1 MIAKL
6 QIFFIICN
14 ILFSMKLYSQDMSLN
29 DCIEYSF
36 EHRVELKK
44 QENQQ
49 SYYQNNYKYSKY
61 ELLPSV
67 NSRMDFNFAGNKSY
81 AQNEGGYRFK
91 NNENGQW
98 NISANLVLFNG
109 FQTINKIKQSKTLIA
124 RNTSYTQSIK
134 NHIKLEV
141 IQAYYSLLMAQENI
155 IITKQAIEVTDQQI
169 AYIQIAVEGGKTSE
183 IDLLE
188 VKAQLEKEKSFYI
201 SSMKEMEIAQIKLKK
216 SINYTDTNSIKIQS
230 EYLQR
235 NLTKPLNPDSIYFL
249 AINQLPE
256 FKMATYDS
264 LYWHYAIKQIKAQYL
279 PYLTGNASVA
289 TYYNRRAIDLSD
301 INSSYKANNQLENNL
316 NHQVGLSLIIPI
328 YSKHKTKIQQLDKE
342 KQLQDVNID
351 KEQLY
356 KDIYFEIEQL
366 CKETQRQQEKIKTIE
381 KRLNYYT
388 TIYSMR
394 AEQYKQG
401 VLSINDLL
409 IADTNKKKTELNLS
423 YEKYTLLY
431 KLKII
436 DFYSGKI

>member
-1 MIAKL
+1 M
-6 QIFFIICN
+6 N
-14 ILFSMKLYSQDMSLN
+14 
-29 DCIEYSF
+29 
-36 EHRVELKK
+36 RVELKK

-49 SYYQNNYKYSKY
+49 SYYQNNYQYSKY

-67 NSRMDFNFAGNKSY
+67 NSRMDFNFTEKKSY
-81 AQNEGGYRFK
+81 DQNEGGYRFK

-124 RNTSYTQSIK
+124 RNNTYTQSIK
-134 NHIKLEV
+134 NNIKLEV

-155 IITKQAIEVTDQQI
+155 IITKQAIEVTNQQI
-169 AYIQIAVEGGKTSE
+169 AYIQIAVDGGKTSE

-188 VKAQLEKEKSFYI
+188 VKAQLEKEKSYYI
-201 SSMKEMEIAQIKLKK
+201 SSIKELEISQIKLKK
-216 SINYTDTNSIKIQS
+216 SINYTDTNSFEIRS
-230 EYLQR
+230 VFLE
-235 NLTKPLNPDSIYFL
+235 NLVSKSLNTDSIYFL

-264 LYWHYAIKQIKAQYL
+264 LYWQYAIKQIKAQYM

-289 TYYNRRAIDLSD
+289 TSYNRRAIDFSD
-301 INSSYKANNQLENNL
+301 INSTYRANNQLENNL
-316 NHQVGLSLIIPI
+316 NNNIGLSLIIPI
-328 YSKHKTKIQQLDKE
+328 YSKHKTKIQQLEKE
-342 KQLQDVNID
+342 KQLQEVNLD
-351 KEQLY
+351 EEQLY
-356 KDIYFEIEQL
+356 IDIYFEIEQL

-381 KRLNYYT
+381 KRLEYYT

>member
-1 MIAKL
+1 MKFIVF
-6 QIFFIICN
+6 QILFFI
-14 ILFSMKLYSQDMSLN
+14 LFLKSLYSQNMTLEN
-29 DCIEYSF
+29 CIENAF
-36 EHRVELKK
+36 MNRVELKK

-49 SYYQNNYKYSKY
+49 SYYQNNYQYSKY

-67 NSRMDFNFAGNKSY
+67 NSRMDFNFTGKKSY
-81 AQNEGGYRFK
+81 DQNEGGYRFK

-124 RNTSYTQSIK
+124 RNNTYTQSIK
-134 NHIKLEV
+134 NNIKLEV

-155 IITKQAIEVTDQQI
+155 IIITKQAIEVTNQQI
-169 AYIQIAVEGGKTSE
+169 AYIQIAVDGGKTSE
-183 IDLLE
+183 IGLLE
-188 VKAQLEKEKSFYI
+188 VKAQLEKEKSYYI
-201 SSMKEMEIAQIKLKK
+201 SSIKELEVSQIKLKK
-216 SINYTDTNSIKIQS
+216 SINYTDTNSFEIRSVFLK
-230 EYLQR
+230 
-235 NLTKPLNPDSIYFL
+235 NLISKTLNADSIYFL

-264 LYWHYAIKQIKAQYL
+264 LYWQYAIKQIKAQYM

-289 TYYNRRAIDLSD
+289 TSYNRRAIDFSD
-301 INSSYKANNQLENNL
+301 INSTYRANNQLENNL
-316 NHQVGLSLIIPI
+316 NNNIGLSLIIPI
-328 YSKHKTKIQQLDKE
+328 YSKHKTKIQQLEKE
-342 KQLQDVNID
+342 KQLQEVNLD

-356 KDIYFEIEQL
+356 IDIYFEIDQL

-381 KRLNYYT
+381 KRLEYYT

>member
-1 MIAKL
+1 MKFIVF
-6 QIFFIICN
+6 QILILTLFFQ
-14 ILFSMKLYSQDMSLN
+14 SSYSQNMNLEN
-29 DCIEYSF
+29 CIENAYNN
-36 EHRVELKK
+36 RVELKK

-49 SYYQNNYKYSKY
+49 TYYQNSYQYSRY

-67 NSRMDFNFAGNKSY
+67 NSRMDFNFTGKKSY
-81 AQNEGGYRFK
+81 DQNEGGYRFK
-91 NNENGQW
+91 NNEHGQW
-98 NISANLVLFNG
+98 NISTNLVLFNG

-124 RNTSYTQSIK
+124 RNNTYTQSIK
-134 NHIKLEV
+134 NNIKLEV
-141 IQAYYSLLMAQENI
+141 IQAYYSLLMAKENI
-155 IITKQAIEVTDQQI
+155 VITKQAIEVTNQQI

-188 VKAQLEKEKSFYI
+188 VKAQLEKEKSYYI
-201 SSMKEMEIAQIKLKK
+201 SSIKELEIAQIKLKK
-216 SINYTDTNSIKIQS
+216 SINYTDTNSIEIKSVFLENSIS
-230 EYLQR
+230 KTI
-235 NLTKPLNPDSIYFL
+235 NTDSIYFL

-256 FKMATYDS
+256 FKTATYDS
-264 LYWHYAIKQIKAQYL
+264 LYWQYAIKQIKAQYL

-289 TYYNRRAIDLSD
+289 TYYNRRAIDFSN
-301 INSSYKANNQLENNL
+301 INSTYKANNQLENNL

-328 YSKHKTKIQQLDKE
+328 YSKHKTKIQQLEKE
-342 KQLQDVNID
+342 KQLQDVNLD

-381 KRLNYYT
+381 KRLEYYT

>member
-1 MIAKL
+1 
-6 QIFFIICN
+6 
-14 ILFSMKLYSQDMSLN
+14 MKLE
-29 DCIEYSF
+29 DCIENAF
-36 EHRVELKK
+36 LNRVELKK
-44 QENQQ
+44 QENQH
-49 SYYQNNYKYSKY
+49 SYYQNNYQYSKY

-67 NSRMDFNFAGNKSY
+67 NSRIDFNFTGKKTY
-81 AQNEGGYRFK
+81 YQNQGGYRFQ

-98 NISANLVLFNG
+98 NISSNLVLFNG
-109 FQTINKIKQSKTLIA
+109 FQTINKIKQSKTLIS
-124 RNTSYTQSIK
+124 RNTTYTQSIK
-134 NHIKLEV
+134 NNIKLEV
-141 IQAYYSLLMAQENI
+141 IKAYYSLLMAQENI
-155 IITKQAIEVTDQQI
+155 IITKQAIEVTNQQI
-169 AYIQIAVEGGKTSE
+169 AYIQIAVDGGNTSE

-201 SSMKEMEIAQIKLKK
+201 SSMKEMETARIKLKK
-216 SINYTDTNSIKIQS
+216 SINYTDTNSIEIRSVFLKNTISKQINS
-230 EYLQR
+230 
-235 NLTKPLNPDSIYFL
+235 DSIYFL

-264 LYWHYAIKQIKAQYL
+264 LYWQFAIKQIKAQYL

-289 TYYNRRAIDLSD
+289 TYYNRNSIDVSS
-301 INSSYKANNQLENNL
+301 INKKYRANNQLENNL

-342 KQLQDVNID
+342 KQLKDVNLD

-356 KDIYFEIEQL
+356 KNIYFEIEQL
-366 CKETQRQQEKIKTIE
+366 CKETQRQQEKIQTIE
-381 KRLNYYT
+381 KRLKYYT

>member
-1 MIAKL
+1 M
-6 QIFFIICN
+6 N
-14 ILFSMKLYSQDMSLN
+14 
-29 DCIEYSF
+29 
-36 EHRVELKK
+36 RVELKK

-49 SYYQNNYKYSKY
+49 SYYQNNYQYSKY

-67 NSRMDFNFAGNKSY
+67 NSRMDFNFTEKKSY
-81 AQNEGGYRFK
+81 DQNEGGYRFK

-124 RNTSYTQSIK
+124 RNNTYTQSIK
-134 NHIKLEV
+134 NNIKLEV

-155 IITKQAIEVTDQQI
+155 IITKQAIEVTNQQI
-169 AYIQIAVEGGKTSE
+169 AYIQIAVDGGKTSE

-188 VKAQLEKEKSFYI
+188 VKAQLEKEKSYYI
-201 SSMKEMEIAQIKLKK
+201 SSIKELEISQIKLKK
-216 SINYTDTNSIKIQS
+216 SINYTDTNSFEIRSVLLENSISKTI
-230 EYLQR
+230 
-235 NLTKPLNPDSIYFL
+235 NADSIYFL

-264 LYWHYAIKQIKAQYL
+264 LYWQYAIKQIKAQYM

-289 TYYNRRAIDLSD
+289 TSYNRRAIDFSD
-301 INSSYKANNQLENNL
+301 INSTYRANNQLENNL
-316 NHQVGLSLIIPI
+316 NNNIGLSLIIPI
-328 YSKHKTKIQQLDKE
+328 YSKHKTKIQQLEKE
-342 KQLQDVNID
+342 KQLQEVNLD
-351 KEQLY
+351 EEQLY
-356 KDIYFEIEQL
+356 IDIYFEIEQL

-381 KRLNYYT
+381 KRLEYYT

>member
-1 MIAKL
+1 M
-6 QIFFIICN
+6 N
-14 ILFSMKLYSQDMSLN
+14 
-29 DCIEYSF
+29 
-36 EHRVELKK
+36 RVELKK

-49 SYYQNNYKYSKY
+49 SYYQNNYQYSKY

-67 NSRMDFNFAGNKSY
+67 NSRMDFNFTEKKSY
-81 AQNEGGYRFK
+81 DQNEGGYRFK

-124 RNTSYTQSIK
+124 RNNTYIQSIK
-134 NHIKLEV
+134 NNIKLEV

-155 IITKQAIEVTDQQI
+155 IITKQAIEVTNQQI
-169 AYIQIAVEGGKTSE
+169 AYIQIAVDGGKTSE

-188 VKAQLEKEKSFYI
+188 VKAQLEKEKSYYI
-201 SSMKEMEIAQIKLKK
+201 SSIKELEISQIKLKK
-216 SINYTDTNSIKIQS
+216 SINYTDTNSFEIRSVLLENSISKTI
-230 EYLQR
+230 
-235 NLTKPLNPDSIYFL
+235 NADSIYFL

-264 LYWHYAIKQIKAQYL
+264 LYWQYAIKQIKAQYM

-289 TYYNRRAIDLSD
+289 TSYNRRAIDFSD
-301 INSSYKANNQLENNL
+301 INSTYRANNQLENNL
-316 NHQVGLSLIIPI
+316 NNNIGLSLIIPI
-328 YSKHKTKIQQLDKE
+328 YSKHKTKIQQLEKE
-342 KQLQDVNID
+342 KQLQEVNLD
-351 KEQLY
+351 EEQLY
-356 KDIYFEIEQL
+356 IDIYFEIEQL

-381 KRLNYYT
+381 KRLEYYT

>member
-1 MIAKL
+1 MR
-6 QIFFIICN
+6 FIIFQ
-14 ILFSMKLYSQDMSLN
+14 ILFVILFLQSSYSQNMKLE
-29 DCIEYSF
+29 DCIENAF
-36 EHRVELKK
+36 LNRVELKK
-44 QENQQ
+44 QENQH
-49 SYYQNNYKYSKY
+49 SYYQNNYQYSKY

-67 NSRMDFNFAGNKSY
+67 NSRIDFNFTGKKTY
-81 AQNEGGYRFK
+81 DQNQGGYRFQ
-91 NNENGQW
+91 NNENGQC
-98 NISANLVLFNG
+98 NISSNLVLFNG
-109 FQTINKIKQSKTLIA
+109 FQTINKIKQSKTLIS
-124 RNTSYTQSIK
+124 RNNTYTQSIK
-134 NHIKLEV
+134 NNIKLEV

-155 IITKQAIEVTDQQI
+155 IITKQAIEVTNQQI
-169 AYIQIAVEGGKTSE
+169 AYIQIAVEGGKTSK

-201 SSMKEMEIAQIKLKK
+201 SSMKELEIARIKLKK
-216 SINYTDTNSIKIQS
+216 SINYSDTNSIEIKSMLLENTIS
-230 EYLQR
+230 
-235 NLTKPLNPDSIYFL
+235 KSLNTDSIYFL

-264 LYWHYAIKQIKAQYL
+264 LYWQYAIKQIKAQYL

-289 TYYNRRAIDLSD
+289 TYYNRNSIDVSS
-301 INSSYKANNQLENNL
+301 INVKYRANNQLENNL

-342 KQLQDVNID
+342 KQLKDVNLD

-356 KDIYFEIEQL
+356 KDIYFEIDQV
-366 CKETQRQQEKIKTIE
+366 CKETQRQQEKIITIE
-381 KRLNYYT
+381 KRLNFYT